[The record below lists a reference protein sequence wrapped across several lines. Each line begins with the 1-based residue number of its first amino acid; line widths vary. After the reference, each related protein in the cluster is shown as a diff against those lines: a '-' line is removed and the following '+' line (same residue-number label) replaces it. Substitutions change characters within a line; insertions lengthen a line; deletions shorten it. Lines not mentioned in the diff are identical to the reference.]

1 MNSGSRAQGV
11 SSTMS
16 SIKQRIRLMGALAA
30 LATLALAISCRGF
43 FVKPTLSSL
52 AVGPAAPTIDTGT
65 TDNTVQMFAVGT
77 FNDGSTGNTA
87 VSWSISPS
95 DNSIA
100 TISTAGLV
108 TSVSTGSATV
118 TATSNQ
124 NPSITG
130 TQTVTV
136 NLANVTA
143 LTLDMTTYTVAANNT
158 TDATASAQTSGG
170 KVDVSA
176 TATWA
181 TGNTSTATVV
191 GGTDPVVITGIATG
205 TTTVTA
211 TYTSGG
217 STFTA
222 TANVIVQ

>member
-1 MNSGSRAQGV
+1 
-11 SSTMS
+11 
-16 SIKQRIRLMGALAA
+16 MGALAA

-43 FVKPTLSSL
+43 FVKPTLSSI

-77 FNDGSTGNTA
+77 FNDGSTGNTP
-87 VSWSISPS
+87 VTWTISPS

-100 TISTAGLV
+100 TISTGGLV

-118 TATSNQ
+118 TATSTQ

-143 LTLDMTTYTVAANNT
+143 LTLDKTTYTITAVNGT

-181 TGNTSTATVV
+181 TGDTTIATVV
-191 GGTDPVVITGIATG
+191 GGTDPVVITGIGGG

-217 STFTA
+217 TTFTA
-222 TANVIVQ
+222 TANVTVP